1 MKGLK
6 IVSAVIMMLGLGV
19 GLLAG
24 ETNATAPATSQNT
37 APKSKTDFGFG
48 IEFGNV
54 TINGVNYN
62 QIRLQPDLNFGKFGV
77 GLDLNIEFDAQGN
90 IRAEEWNSWQAIL
103 SKITYLRY
111 GRKHEKPVYVKIGGI
126 KDFTLGHGLIVYQ
139 YNNMLNYPS
148 VKKMGLAFDMD
159 LGVFGWE
166 SMVGNILDFDILGFR
181 GYVRPLFNSNIP
193 IIKTL
198 EIGGTI
204 AADLDPLNTVS
215 SNTPYDFTDNTN
227 SKAVTVWGADVG
239 MTVLNI
245 LPLSMLSY
253 VDIIGISGKGTGEVL
268 GLTGKIIKFIPYRLE
283 VQILQKHFITR
294 YFDSFYDAN
303 RAGLYQSLDA
313 ITNGYAGMLFSS
325 GLSLLDN
332 KLSFLFTI
340 KDSFGDTTLPELQF
354 DFIIDKA
361 LLKKVGFK
369 FSWYRKNI
377 LNFSDIFKF
386 EDANSLML
394 TELQYMVSDNLAL
407 ILQYR
412 RTFEMDASG
421 NVVPFTSTSISTKMM
436 F

>member
-1 MKGLK
+1 MKGMKFL
-6 IVSAVIMMLGLGV
+6 SALVMILGLSV
-19 GLLAG
+19 GLFAG
-24 ETNATAPATSQNT
+24 ETNAPAPG
-37 APKSKTDFGFG
+37 PKTDFGFG

-77 GLDLNIEFDAQGN
+77 GLDLNIEFDAQGK
-90 IRAEEWNSWQAIL
+90 IREEEWNSWQAIL

-159 LGVFGWE
+159 LGVVGWE
-166 SMVGNILDFDILGFR
+166 SMIGNVLALNVLGIR
-181 GYVRPLFNSNIP
+181 AYARPLYNSSIP

-204 AADLDPLNTVS
+204 AGDRDPQS
-215 SNTPYDFTDNTN
+215 SISTN
-227 SKAVTVWGADVG
+227 SPYMTVHSTNPKPVTVWGGDIG
-239 MTVLNI
+239 MTILNI
-245 LPLSMLSY
+245 LPISMLSY
-253 VDIIGISGKGTGEVL
+253 VDVIGISGKGTGEVL
-268 GLTGKIIKFIPYRLE
+268 GVTGKIIKLIPYRLE
-283 VQILQKHFITR
+283 VQILQKNFITR

-313 ITNGYAGMLFSS
+313 VTNGYAGMLFSS

-354 DFIIDKA
+354 DFILDKS

-369 FSWYRKNI
+369 FSWYKKNI
-377 LNFSDIFKF
+377 FYFSDIFKF

-394 TELQYMVSDNLAL
+394 TEFQYMVSDNLAL

-412 RTFEMDASG
+412 RTFELDSNG
-421 NVVPFTSTSISTKMM
+421 NVVPFTSTSISTKMT